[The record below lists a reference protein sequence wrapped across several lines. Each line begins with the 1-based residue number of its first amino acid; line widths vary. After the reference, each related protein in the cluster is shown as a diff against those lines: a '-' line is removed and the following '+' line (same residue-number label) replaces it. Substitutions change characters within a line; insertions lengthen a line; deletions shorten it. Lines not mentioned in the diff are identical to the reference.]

1 MGFFQGGSYIGHA
14 GYYLG
19 HAAFVLDPLNR
30 PFLEGCRL
38 AQQRA
43 ARLVEERRRFWRTLQ
58 NLAGID
64 AAKLDEAHQAEL
76 DGLQNRYDEA
86 LAEIEALKGAA
97 TNAAE

>member
-1 MGFFQGGSYIGHA
+1 
-14 GYYLG
+14 
-19 HAAFVLDPLNR
+19 VP
-30 PFLEGCRL
+30 
-38 AQQRA
+38 AQIV
-43 ARLVEERRRFWRTLQ
+43 RLVEERRRFWRTLQ

-76 DGLQNRYDEA
+76 DGLQSRYDEA